1 MVTLLIVLYHE
12 NRLNMIIN
20 VNPINTA
27 PDPSSDRKISVLLYY
42 RGCERHIV
50 ISSRGRPMHIIVCLM
65 ICDMEIVKLEITSRR
80 LPVQVHC
87 PATAAVLQRTS
98 DGWCWCWCWCWCGR
112 VISAN
117 VNTVP
122 QFLLLLATPGPAQ
135 PTLPHLQPRRG
146 TGGTPSRGARVS
158 KCKHRCRQELGWF
171 ASCFLAAVFT
181 VGQCQFSIVS

>member
-1 MVTLLIVLYHE
+1 MLH
-12 NRLNMIIN
+12 
-20 VNPINTA
+20 A
-27 PDPSSDRKISVLLYY
+27 SVLRFCTCTKTKTENTHPWAMAYGSIQTPNPSPSP
-42 RGCERHIV
+42 GCGCVAEDR
-50 ISSRGRPMHIIVCLM
+50 
-65 ICDMEIVKLEITSRR
+65 CDS
-80 LPVQVHC
+80 
-87 PATAAVLQRTS
+87 
-98 DGWCWCWCWCWCGR
+98 WCRCGR